1 MNAKKRRK
9 NPWRYRGIEAIIKE
23 HVNQEARED
32 CRLIACFRF
41 TKFAVKKWPDG
52 KIRAQFLSISR
63 RRTAVPRR
71 IDREEIAALRLHGGR
86 TQFTSYR

>member
-41 TKFAVKKWPDG
+41 TK
-52 KIRAQFLSISR
+52 
-63 RRTAVPRR
+63 VPRR